1 MGATTLHS
9 PSPAKPLL
17 RASHHTETHTYKHTY
32 TRKNKEFFVLCL
44 NLWNQVTLVF
54 VTLWPRKEKRGEGS
68 LGKTLSN
75 HPLQPR
81 GWVVVCLSVCVCAV
95 RICWS
100 YNFWHLALFALH
112 NIYEGKF
119 GLPTEHP
126 PLPFRGGEFAHVIF
140 RSLLT
145 FISIYYFMM
154 MYAFLRP
161 QLPISVFFPE
171 SVSSSQTRVAET
183 IPAKHPCWTKS
194 EVEGKTQKKTKLEKL
209 HFWSL
214 SATAQMHKH
223 LHTRTSSLAER
234 ERESHGKE
242 TNFA

>member
-9 PSPAKPLL
+9 PSSAKPLL
-17 RASHHTETHTYKHTY
+17 RASNHTETHTYKHTY

-54 VTLWPRKEKRGEGS
+54 VTLWPRKEKRGRLEK
-68 LGKTLSN
+68 LFQATPSN
-75 HPLQPR
+75 HVG
-81 GWVVVCLSVCVCAV
+81 GWLSVSLSVCVCAV

-119 GLPTEHP
+119 GLPAEHP

-161 QLPISVFFPE
+161 QLPISVFFQK
-171 SVSSSQTRVAET
+171 VSQV
-183 IPAKHPCWTKS
+183 
-194 EVEGKTQKKTKLEKL
+194 TKLEWQKRFLRNIRAGPSRKSKEKL
-209 HFWSL
+209 RRRPSWRSCT
-214 SATAQMHKH
+214 SGPYQP
-223 LHTRTSSLAER
+223 LHRCINIFTLEPLL
-234 ERESHGKE
+234 
-242 TNFA
+242 